1 MKVLYCFLVLH
12 ALYNK
17 SMIENLSKKVSELFL
32 LFLNLYHIK
41 VHVLFVCFDFTFTFI
56 LSSLFSFEP
65 LDWEYCYSVVY
76 F

>member
-1 MKVLYCFLVLH
+1 MKVLYYSLVLH

-41 VHVLFVCFDFTFTFI
+41 VHVIFVCFDFTFT
-56 LSSLFSFEP
+56 L
-65 LDWEYCYSVVY
+65 YCLVY
-76 F
+76 FLLNLWIGNIVTV